1 MIISIELT
9 EEEAAELLDLVDI
22 YSKEHPKGP
31 ALTTQMWAENQ
42 LKVPLSERID
52 QQYVG
57 LIRSMNRSEKK
68 AVLGNLSEIKTK
80 IKAKRGTA

>member
-9 EEEAAELLDLVDI
+9 EEETAELLDLVDI
-22 YSKEHPKGP
+22 YNKEHPKGP
-31 ALTTQMWAENQ
+31 ALTTQAWAENQ
-42 LKVPLSERID
+42 LKTTLSERID

-57 LIRSMNRSEKK
+57 LIRRMSKSEKK
-68 AVLGNLSEIKTK
+68 AVLGNLSDVKTK